1 MLIGGY
7 SRKNH
12 IKGGVAGYVRHDLE
26 KQTKLICISG
36 DDTELIC
43 ETALFEIK
51 LKKTNLYI
59 LGVYRPPNAN
69 LDSAIDI
76 LAEQLDKTLD
86 SDKNIV
92 VMGDINVDNLTENN
106 DKLKLDELL
115 TSYQIT
121 RMSLPPTRLTIDTSK
136 SIDWICTNMNY
147 KQIHT
152 SVISS
157 GLSDHTAQTVTIAI
171 QKIKEN
177 IRENKRVFNKKAIEM
192 FKARL
197 QNQNWDHL
205 YVQEDTN
212 KAYDTF
218 HNILQL
224 ILDETCPI
232 KSFRTK
238 QNKNIR
244 QCWDSECTKLKNDF
258 LQALERA
265 QRTGKFEDKLEMAAK
280 KKKYDTKL
288 KKLRKEK
295 MAEHIDGAENKSKAL
310 WQAINNERKAK
321 TSSNTQLHLKTNN
334 TLITDPI
341 DVANCFNDFFSTI
354 ADRTL
359 QNTINLNPNL
369 DEYEPPP
376 PIEQNLIFE
385 RTTVKEILK
394 IIDSLKPKTSS
405 GIDQISSKLIKH
417 CKEELLSPLTFIF
430 NKSLAEGTF
439 PNQLKIAKVYPKYKT
454 GPTNEI
460 NSYRPISLI
469 STFSKILEK
478 IVLHRLLNH
487 LQQNKLLTDKQHGFL
502 KGRSTATALIQMIEY
517 IIDRLEEGCTAACL
531 FLDFSKAFDCLN
543 HDQLLRKLES
553 LGIRRKTQNWFRS
566 YLTGRKMLVEIN
578 CTENNTIQNVQSRA
592 THVNRGVPQGSVLG
606 PVLFLLLTNDMPNW
620 LGDTCHTVMYADDTA
635 LTIANKSINTLQEN
649 ITTSYNKT
657 KNYCSKNDLVLNEKK
672 TVQMIFSNLRRNPD
686 VTLPDLETKDNTK
699 HLGIIIDNKLTW
711 KPQIDQLCKKLSA
724 SNYVIRR
731 MMQISGLDTARVA
744 YFALFESYLRYGIT
758 IWGGSSKNNLE
769 RLLINQKRAIRCLA
783 GLNYRDSCREHF
795 INLNILTV
803 ISLYIRE
810 TILHAVK
817 TSQKRH
823 SDLHNHNTRH
833 ATDFT
838 LPPHHLSLY
847 KKKPSYKGAAYYNHL
862 PEHLKNQPPQ
872 LFKRKLT
879 LWLQERPFYTEQEFI
894 TSRWDNDLPLQ
905 L

>member
-1 MLIGGY
+1 MLIGGF

-12 IKGGVAGYVRHDLE
+12 IKGGVAGYVRHELE
-26 KQTKLICISG
+26 KQTKLICTSR

-51 LKKTNLYI
+51 LKKINLHI

-69 LDSAIDI
+69 IDSAIDI
-76 LAEQLDKTLD
+76 LTEQLDKTLE
-86 SDKNIV
+86 SDRNVV
-92 VMGDINVDNLTENN
+92 VMGDINVDNFTENN
-106 DKLKLDELL
+106 DKSKLDELL

-121 RMSLPPTRLTIDTSK
+121 RMSLPPTRITADSST
-136 SIDWICTNMNY
+136 SIDWICTNMDC
-147 KQIHT
+147 KQINT
-152 SVISS
+152 SVILS
-157 GLSDHTAQTVTIAI
+157 GLSDHTAQIITITT

-177 IRENKRVFNKKAIEM
+177 IKENKRMINKKAMEL
-192 FKARL
+192 FKTKL
-197 QNQNWDHL
+197 QKQNWDHL

-218 HNILQL
+218 HNTLQL
-224 ILDETCPI
+224 ILDETCPR
-232 KSFRTK
+232 KSFKLK

-244 QCWDSECTKLKNDF
+244 KCWDSECTRLKNDF
-258 LQALERA
+258 LQALEKS
-265 QRTGKFEDKLEMAAK
+265 QCTGKFEDKTEMAAK

-288 KKLRKEK
+288 KTLRKEK
-295 MAEHIDGAENKSKAL
+295 MAEHINGADNKSKAL

-321 TSSNTQLHLKTNN
+321 TSSNTQLHLQINGIR
-334 TLITDPI
+334 ITKPI

-359 QNTINLNPNL
+359 QNTTKPNPNL
-369 DEYEPPP
+369 DEHELPP
-376 PIEQNLIFE
+376 PIEQNLNFE
-385 RTTVKEILK
+385 QTTAKEILK
-394 IIDSLKPKTSS
+394 IIDSLKSKTSA
-405 GIDQISSKLIKH
+405 GIDQISSKLIKY
-417 CKEELLSPLTFIF
+417 CKEELLNPLTFIF
-430 NKSLAEGTF
+430 NKSLTEGIF

-469 STFSKILEK
+469 STFSKIIEK
-478 IVLHRLLNH
+478 IVLERLLKH
-487 LQQNKLLTDKQHGFL
+487 LEQNKLLTNKQHGFL
-502 KGRSTATALIQMIEY
+502 KGRSTATALTQLIEY
-517 IIDRLEEGCTAACL
+517 VIDQLEEGRTAACL

-543 HDQLLRKLES
+543 HDQLLRKLEN
-553 LGIRRKTQNWFRS
+553 LGIRRKALNWLHS
-566 YLTGRKMLVEIN
+566 YLSGRKMLVEIN
-578 CTENNTIQNVQSRA
+578 CTENSMVQSVQSKA
-592 THVNRGVPQGSVLG
+592 TYINRGVPQGSVLG
-606 PVLFLLLTNDMPNW
+606 PVLFLLLTNDMPSG

-635 LTIANKSINTLQEN
+635 LTTANKSMDTLQIN
-649 ITTSYNKT
+649 LTTLYSKT
-657 KNYCSKNDLVLNEKK
+657 KDYCKNNDLVLNEKK
-672 TVQMIFSNLRRNPD
+672 TVQMTFSNLRGNPE
-686 VTLPDLETKDNTK
+686 TTIPDIETKNNTK

-711 KPQIDQLCKKLSA
+711 KPQIDQLCKRLSA

-731 MMQISGLDTARVA
+731 IKQISGLDTAKIA
-744 YFALFESYLRYGIT
+744 YFALFESYLRYGIA
-758 IWGGSSKNNLE
+758 IWGGTSKNNLE
-769 RLLINQKRAIRCLA
+769 RLLTNQKRAIRCLA

-810 TILHAVK
+810 TILHAIE

-823 SDLHNHNTRH
+823 YDLHNHNTRH

-847 KKKPSYKGAAYYNHL
+847 ERKPSYRGAAYFNHL
-862 PEHLKNQPPQ
+862 PEHLRNQPPK

-879 LWLQERPFYTEQEFI
+879 QWLLERPFYTQQEF
-894 TSRWDNDLPLQ
+894 TNSKQENNLPFQ